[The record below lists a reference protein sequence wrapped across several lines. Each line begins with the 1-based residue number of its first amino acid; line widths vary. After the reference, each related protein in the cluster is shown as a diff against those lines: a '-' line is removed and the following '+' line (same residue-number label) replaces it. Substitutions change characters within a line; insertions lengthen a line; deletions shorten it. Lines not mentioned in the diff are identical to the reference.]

1 MQYSISK
8 CLSIQKLGFAIHG
21 KYFIFFRFLLFTV
34 NILFCEALI
43 FYPKIYYLIIHMPIY
58 KSNNNLLYLIT
69 IPCKHII
76 TPQHHTIQH
85 KSDYAPYAPH
95 YFQFI
100 FTYYTICNLM

>member
-1 MQYSISK
+1 
-8 CLSIQKLGFAIHG
+8 
-21 KYFIFFRFLLFTV
+21 
-34 NILFCEALI
+34 
-43 FYPKIYYLIIHMPIY
+43 MPIY